1 MPGTQKTINLAR
13 VKTKEDLFIL
23 LGRELNLGG
32 PNGNHPVTTVN
43 AGRGWGMN
51 WDALK
56 DSLLSLDSGGIWGT
70 SQKLAFPFFLEIINW
85 KEYLAADPEGFS
97 ILKAI
102 LSETNA
108 TYAKEDL
115 QFTFAFS

>member
-1 MPGTQKTINLAR
+1 MPGTQEIIDLAS
-13 VKTKEDLFIL
+13 VKTKMDLLIV
-23 LGRELNLGG
+23 LGRVLNLGG
-32 PNGNHPVTTVN
+32 PNGNHPVTAVN
-43 AGRGWGMN
+43 AGSGWGMN

-70 SQKLAFPFFLEIINW
+70 SPKLEFPFFLEIINW

-97 ILKAI
+97 ILKTI

-108 TYAKEDL
+108 TYAKEGL
-115 QFTFAFS
+115 QFTFAFK